1 MKFLLTKRKSS
12 HSEPAPNHGLDGVEK
27 MPRVCSCQA
36 ECQDGCSFDHQHF
49 FKNEFHFKRQWK
61 AAMTDAADPTEQS
74 TDASMMSAA
83 DSELA
88 SYNSWGSAS
97 TVSQQEIS
105 SFSVSPKSVVV
116 APSSEER
123 ERDAFV
129 RRAIRHLQC
138 WMPGT
143 VRAPE
148 VISFE
153 IARANTNIAS
163 CDLPGRN
170 AFIPVHSSCPMLPI
184 FDYCDIDAVA
194 VALGASYFQ
203 RLLEKKP
210 DMKAAAIE
218 SGWFVQTINES
229 TGVIQTQMR
238 AVYSKSHTGLL
249 VIYATCIYIAA
260 KFADRIKYKRLLSAI
275 LFSMLD
281 SYVSEATVR
290 QDGFFF
296 GLAGRMIII
305 FLSIAGGRFR
315 GQMFIQAGVEA
326 RSIARHSH
334 AE

>member
-12 HSEPAPNHGLDGVEK
+12 HSEPAPNHGLDGIEK
-27 MPRVCSCQA
+27 LPRVCSCHA
-36 ECQDGCSFDHQHF
+36 ECLDGCSCGHHHF
-49 FKNEFHFKRQWK
+49 SKNELNVKRQWNG
-61 AAMTDAADPTEQS
+61 AMTNVAGPTDQS
-74 TDASMMSAA
+74 VDASMMSAA

-105 SFSVSPKSVVV
+105 SFSASPKSVIV
-116 APSSEER
+116 APSVEER

-143 VRAPE
+143 VRSPE
-148 VISFE
+148 ILSFE
-153 IARANTNIAS
+153 IARANNSIAS

-170 AFIPVHSSCPMLPI
+170 DFIPVHSTCPMLPI
-184 FDYCDIDAVA
+184 FDYCDIDAIA

-210 DMKAAAIE
+210 DMKSAAHE

-229 TGVIQTQMR
+229 TGVVQTQMR

-290 QDGFFF
+290 QDG
-296 GLAGRMIII
+296 
-305 FLSIAGGRFR
+305 
-315 GQMFIQAGVEA
+315 
-326 RSIARHSH
+326 
-334 AE
+334 